1 MSAQKTSASRTKP
14 VSAVGAFIGFVGFSV
29 LAGLLVT
36 IGVTPAI
43 AVAGVT
49 TTSTIGVFESL
60 PEYIEIGDLPQRNE
74 LYAYQGGKSVHFAT
88 VYDQNRQELKFDQIS
103 DQLKN
108 AAIDGE
114 DKRFYD
120 HGGVDMTSLVRA
132 GVGSLAGG
140 LGESG
145 GGSTLTMQLVRN
157 IKMNQALELPTKE
170 AQQKAY
176 NEAVEQTIPRKL
188 EEMKLAIGLA
198 KKYTHKEILTGYLN
212 IAYFGDQTY
221 GVQAAAQH
229 YYNKSATDL
238 TPAEAASILAI
249 VQSPNTRNLSN
260 PKYYEANVA
269 RRNVILKSMY
279 AQKHLTKADYDKA
292 VASNPK
298 DYVRLTEPSQGCRAS
313 VGDGSQFFCDYAV
326 QVVKEMSQLGA
337 TQKER
342 NTAWRNGGYK
352 IQTTLDIDGNATQ
365 KKVLNTYDN
374 KAETA
379 FKLGAALDSVEVG
392 TGRILTMA
400 QNKDYDQ
407 ALQSPPTST
416 SINYSVDKK
425 YGGGIG
431 FQVGSTYKV
440 FTLLDW
446 LKAGHGLNEVVNG
459 TPHNTA
465 VWQHCGEP
473 TYTNWAPKNDSAG
486 ERGNFTV
493 ARATALSVN
502 AAFASMAAK
511 LDLCD
516 IKQTAQDLGVHSGD
530 DKTELNSYPSSILGT
545 NNIAPLT
552 MAAAYAGIA
561 NNGTFCAPIAIDN
574 VTNADGKSLG
584 GQPKSCKQVLEP
596 AVAQTAIYAMKG
608 TISGGTAVGA
618 QTPDGTQLF
627 GKTGTTDDADQIW
640 LVGASSRVATAY
652 WQGNTDGGKNNLRH
666 YSNGVNGTYAGARA
680 GVWREAQT
688 PMNAHYPAGPFTDPS
703 ASALRGN
710 SKAVPD
716 VSGKSAADA
725 KATLAASGFT
735 YVDGGA
741 QPGAQKAGTVTSTS
755 PSPGSLLS
763 NGSSVTVYTSDGSQ
777 IVIPSVPGK
786 SVDEARSQLNQV
798 GFTNVEISDR
808 YAKGGGGKE
817 CRVAAVDPGVHTNA
831 GKDSTITLTLY
842 GDKNG
847 KAPKDC
853 K

>member
-14 VSAVGAFIGFVGFSV
+14 VSAVGAFVGFVGFSV

-74 LYAYQGGKSVHFAT
+74 VLAYQGGQPVHLAT

-157 IKMNQALELPTKE
+157 IKMQQALELPTPE
-170 AQQKAY
+170 ERDKAY
-176 NEAVEQTIPRKL
+176 NDAVEQTIPRKL

-198 KKYTHKEILTGYLN
+198 KKYSHQEILTGYLN

-229 YYNKSATDL
+229 YFNKNATDL
-238 TPAEAASILAI
+238 TPQEAASILAI
-249 VQSPNTRNLSN
+249 VQSPNTRNLSD
-260 PKYYEANVA
+260 PKYYDANVA
-269 RRNVILKSMY
+269 RRDVILKSMF
-279 AQKHLTKADYDKA
+279 AQKHLTQEQYDAAIASKPADY
-292 VASNPK
+292 VH
-298 DYVRLTEPSQGCRAS
+298 LTEPNQGCKSAA
-313 VGDGSQFFCDYAV
+313 GNGSQFFCDYAV
-326 QVVKEMSQLGA
+326 KVVKQMSQLGSTDKQRA
-337 TQKER
+337 
-342 NTAWRNGGYK
+342 TAWRNGGYT
-352 IQTTLDIDGNATQ
+352 IQTTLDLDANGTQ
-365 KKVLNTYDN
+365 KDVLNKYDRN
-374 KAETA
+374 TETRLA
-379 FKLGAALDSVEVG
+379 LGAAFDSVEVG

-407 ALQSPPTST
+407 SLQSPPTAT
-416 SINYSVDKK
+416 SINYSVDKE
-425 YGGGIG
+425 YGGSIG

-459 TPHNTA
+459 TPHNTSR
-465 VWQHCGEP
+465 WTICGQ
-473 TYTNWAPKNDSAG
+473 TDYTNWAPKNDSAG
-486 ERGNFTV
+486 EKGNFTV
-493 ARATALSVN
+493 IAATAASVN

-511 LDLCD
+511 LDICD
-516 IKQTAQDLGVHSGD
+516 IKQTAEDLGVHSAD
-530 DKTELNSYPSSILGT
+530 EKTPLNSYPSSILGT

-561 NNGTFCAPIAIDN
+561 NNGTFCSPIAIDN
-574 VTNADGKSLG
+574 VTDAAGKSLG
-584 GQPKSCKQVLEP
+584 GQPKDCKQVLDP
-596 AVAQTAIYAMKG
+596 SVAQSAIYAMKR
-608 TISGGTAVGA
+608 TISSGTAVGA

-640 LVGASSRVATAY
+640 LVGSSSKVATAY
-652 WQGNTDGGKNNLRH
+652 WQGNTDGKKLNLRH
-666 YSNGVNGTYAGARA
+666 YSNGVSNTYAGYRA
-680 GVWREAQT
+680 NAWRQAQA
-688 PMNAHYPAGPFTDPS
+688 PLNALYPAGPFTDPS
-703 ASALRGN
+703 ATALKGN
-710 SKAVPD
+710 SIAIPD
-716 VSGKSAADA
+716 VSGKTADEA
-725 KATLAASGFT
+725 RAIISGAGLT
-735 YVDGGA
+735 YVDGGT
-741 QPGAQKAGTVTSTS
+741 QPGGGAAGTVSSTS
-755 PSPGSLLS
+755 PDVGSLLS
-763 NGSSVTVYTSDGSQ
+763 RGSSVTVYTTDGSQ
-777 IVIPSVPGK
+777 ANVPDVNGQSVG
-786 SVDEARSQLNQV
+786 DARAALGAAGYGTVNL
-798 GFTNVEISDR
+798 TPD
-808 YAKGGGGKE
+808 YAKGDGKNQ
-817 CRVAAVDPGVHTNA
+817 CTVAAMDPAA
-831 GKDSTITLTLY
+831 GTAMAKATAVTIKLF
-842 GDKNG
+842 GDKDGNP
-847 KAPKDC
+847 PKDC

>member
-14 VSAVGAFIGFVGFSV
+14 VSAVGAFVGFVGFSV

-170 AQQKAY
+170 EQLKAY
-176 NEAVEQTIPRKL
+176 QEATETSIPRKL

-260 PKYYEANVA
+260 PKYYDANVA

-279 AQKHLTKADYDKA
+279 AQKHLTKAEYDEA
-292 VASNPK
+292 VKSNPK
-298 DYVRLTEPSQGCRAS
+298 DYVHLTQPSQGCRAS

-326 QVVKEMSQLGA
+326 KVVKEMSQLGA
-337 TQKER
+337 TQKDR
-342 NTAWRNGGYK
+342 DAAWRNGGYK
-352 IQTTLDIDGNATQ
+352 IQTTLDIDLNAQQ
-365 KKVLNTYDN
+365 KQILNTYDN
-374 KAETA
+374 KAETRIA
-379 FKLGAALDSVEVG
+379 LGATLDSVEVG

-407 ALQSPPTST
+407 SLQSPPTAT
-416 SINYSVDKK
+416 SLNYSVDKK
-425 YGGGIG
+425 YGNSNG
-431 FQVGSTYKV
+431 FQTGSTFKA

-446 LKAGHGLNEVVNG
+446 IKAGHGLNETVNG
-459 TPHNTA
+459 TARVVSPWNI
-465 VWQHCGEP
+465 CGQ
-473 TYTNWAPKNDSAG
+473 TDYTQFDVSNDSPG
-486 ERGNFTV
+486 ENGNYSV
-493 ARATALSVN
+493 IGATAGSIN
-502 AAFASMAAK
+502 GAFASMAQK
-511 LDLCD
+511 LDLCE
-516 IKQTAQDLGVHSGD
+516 IKSVAQNFGVHRADGG
-530 DKTELNSYPSSILGT
+530 ELTTNPSFILGT
-545 NNIAPLT
+545 NEIAPLT

-561 NNGTFCAPIAIDN
+561 NNGLFCAPVAVEQI
-574 VTNADGKSLG
+574 TNADGKQLG
-584 GQPKSCKQVLEP
+584 GQPKDCKQAIDP
-596 AVAQTAIYAMKG
+596 AVAQTAVYAMKR
-608 TISGGTAVGA
+608 TITSGTARGA
-618 QTPDGTQLF
+618 QTYDGTQMF
-627 GKTGTTDDADQIW
+627 AKTGTTDEAEQIW
-640 LVGASSRVATAY
+640 LVGASTRVATAY
-652 WQGNTDGGKNNLRH
+652 WQGNTDGKKINLRH
-666 YSNGVNGTYAGARA
+666 FSNGVNGTYAGVRA
-680 GVWREAQT
+680 DVWRQAQT
-688 PMNAHYPAGPFTDPS
+688 PVNAAYPGGAFTDPS
-703 ASALRGN
+703 SSSIRGN
-710 SKAVPD
+710 SIQIPD
-716 VSGKSAADA
+716 VAGKTVEEARSAIAGA
-725 KATLAASGFT
+725 GFT
-735 YVDGGA
+735 YVDGGS
-741 QPGAQKAGTVTSTS
+741 QPGSEKAGTVKATS
-755 PSPGSLLS
+755 PASGSFLS
-763 NGSSVTVYTSDGSQ
+763 KGASVTVYTSDGSQ
-777 IVIPSVPGK
+777 IVMPAIAGATL
-786 SVDEARSQLNQV
+786 DTARSKLNQL
-798 GFTNVEISDR
+798 GFTNVNISGS
-808 YAKGGGGKE
+808 YEKGGAGKT
-817 CRVAAVDPGVHTNA
+817 CRVASVDPGVHA
-831 GKDSTITLTLY
+831 AASKDSAVTLTLY